1 MDRKTRTGLHF
12 DGTKSKKILKLSFFE
27 RGKTQ
32 TSHGKDRKRLSVLVD
47 IVHMK
52 IGVWI
57 SSLLFICVQH
67 FGFTGTQTNCFEMYK
82 KKRGYFNHIVGLLW
96 GDLSGGQV

>member
-1 MDRKTRTGLHF
+1 MDRKTRIGLHF

-52 IGVWI
+52 IGVI
-57 SSLLFICVQH
+57 SSLLSSVSNISDSQELKQIVLKCIR
-67 FGFTGTQTNCFEMYK
+67 K
-82 KKRGYFNHIVGLLW
+82 KKKGYFNHIVGLLW